1 MISLVIQAGGKSSR
15 MGQDKALMPFLGK
28 PLIERVIDRVSPI
41 ADKVIITTNNPSEY
55 EYLGLP
61 LYEDLIPDRGALG
74 GLYTALHSASHPLVA
89 IIGCDMPFASP
100 SLLKHG
106 CQVLEDTGADVAIP
120 LSEAGLE
127 PMHAVYRKNTCL
139 PAVKGA
145 IDAGKWK
152 LIAFHDDV
160 DVRIISTFEI
170 YQHDPKGLAF
180 LNINT
185 LEELA
190 QAEVLARE
198 VDI

>member
-28 PLIERVIDRVSPI
+28 PLIERVIDRLSPI
-41 ADKVIITTNNPSEY
+41 ANEVLITTNNPSEY
-55 EYLGLP
+55 EYLDLP

-100 SLLKHG
+100 SLLRHG

-120 LSEAGLE
+120 LSDAGLE
-127 PMHAVYRKNTCL
+127 PMHTVYRKNTCL
-139 PAVKGA
+139 TAVKDA

-170 YQHDPKGLAF
+170 HQHDPKGLAF

-185 LEELA
+185 PEEFA

-198 VDI
+198 EGI